1 MGRLTQVMMCLV
13 TTAVD
18 QTEPYSTLD
27 ASLLKVGSRGL
38 FDAISFLCTEFC
50 MAYRYPDSLQLD
62 RTPSASEYPCGWI
75 REMRSLR
82 WQSSGMHEGHYI
94 YMKLTFG
101 GKSALS
107 LPWFSTTL
115 RT

>member
-1 MGRLTQVMMCLV
+1 
-13 TTAVD
+13 
-18 QTEPYSTLD
+18 
-27 ASLLKVGSRGL
+27 
-38 FDAISFLCTEFC
+38 

-82 WQSSGMHEGHYI
+82 WQSYGMHEGHYI

-107 LPWFSTTL
+107 LPWFSTTFKNL
-115 RT
+115 ECDRQIGDRRGRNSVEGRVSGPSKACLQAQTF